1 MAYKKQEYNL
11 KAPKD
16 INLNFFT
23 YGIFKPRQIAYS
35 KIKNFISQKERG
47 IINYP
52 MKHRDGIPILIN
64 KEEEI
69 AQTHGYILHFNK
81 NKEAYDIIS
90 KSLSNKLYKWG
101 TVKIRNEKVNVL
113 FGVNPRQ
120 GSNFIENNKDRR
132 NFDGRNDPLFKE
144 AIKLIEKNLNMPY
157 NHEINEFF
165 SLQMNYMLLWSAIDR
180 YCKLKYNKSTEH
192 DNRIELSKE
201 ESFKKALKKYGRK
214 KGRSVFSTDTLFE
227 YKFNT
232 ENPQHCMNYYYTLRC
247 NVVHRGKTS
256 IKDIIMLK
264 EATDELLNIFKCI
277 LNDTFSLKPT
287 HLKKKKKKKNFKFLP
302 HTSLTQIT

>member
-35 KIKNFISQKERG
+35 KIKNFISQKERC

-113 FGVNPRQ
+113 FV
-120 GSNFIENNKDRR
+120 
-132 NFDGRNDPLFKE
+132 LLL
-144 AIKLIEKNLNMPY
+144 LI
-157 NHEINEFF
+157 
-165 SLQMNYMLLWSAIDR
+165 
-180 YCKLKYNKSTEH
+180 
-192 DNRIELSKE
+192 
-201 ESFKKALKKYGRK
+201 
-214 KGRSVFSTDTLFE
+214 
-227 YKFNT
+227 
-232 ENPQHCMNYYYTLRC
+232 YT
-247 NVVHRGKTS
+247 
-256 IKDIIMLK
+256 
-264 EATDELLNIFKCI
+264 
-277 LNDTFSLKPT
+277 
-287 HLKKKKKKKNFKFLP
+287 
-302 HTSLTQIT
+302 